1 MALPTSPLQGRLPIV
16 SKLLFLVASRGESK
30 DAGKLQKM
38 FDKLP
43 MDYDLLFILDANN
56 SQRNAFDEADVSYI
70 MDKNPTGNLSDQLQK
85 YADSFADN
93 YDGIFTIAK
102 I

>member
-1 MALPTSPLQGRLPIV
+1 M
-16 SKLLFLVASRGESK
+16 SKLLFLVASRGEPAE
-30 DAGKLQKM
+30 AGKLQKM

-43 MDYDLLFILDANN
+43 ADYDLLFILDANN
-56 SQRNAFDEADVSYI
+56 SMRNAYDEADVSYI
-70 MDKNPTGNLSDQLQK
+70 LDKNPTGNLSDQLQK

-93 YDGIFTIAK
+93 YDGIFTIVK

>member
-1 MALPTSPLQGRLPIV
+1 MN
-16 SKLLFLVASRGESK
+16 KLLFLVASKGQPAEAK
-30 DAGKLQKM
+30 KLQEM

-70 MDKNPTGNLSDQLQK
+70 MDKNPTGNLADQLPK
-85 YADSFADN
+85 YADSFAGN
-93 YDGIFTIAK
+93 YDGIFSITK

>member
-1 MALPTSPLQGRLPIV
+1 M
-16 SKLLFLVASRGESK
+16 SKLLFLVASQGQPA
-30 DAGKLQKM
+30 DAKKLQGM

-70 MDKNPTGNLSDQLQK
+70 MDKNPTGNLADQLPK
-85 YADSFADN
+85 YADSFGAN
-93 YDGIFTIAK
+93 YDVIFSITK